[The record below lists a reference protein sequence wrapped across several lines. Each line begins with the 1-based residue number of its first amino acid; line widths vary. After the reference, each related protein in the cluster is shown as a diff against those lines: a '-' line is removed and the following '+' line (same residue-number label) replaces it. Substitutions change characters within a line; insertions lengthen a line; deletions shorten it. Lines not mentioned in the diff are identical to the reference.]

1 MVRSSDLRF
10 VLGERPSQAFG
21 EQILEMITRDAKC
34 KKISERSGNPRVGHL
49 NTSRLLILDA
59 EIEKRMES

>member
-1 MVRSSDLRF
+1 M
-10 VLGERPSQAFG
+10 Q
-21 EQILEMITRDAKC
+21 
-34 KKISERSGNPRVGHL
+34 KISERSGNPRVGHL